1 MQRWNEETGR
11 LEPFSP
17 GEREYPPLSL
27 ELAAQLDSIS
37 ITTHTGVT
45 YRPCRV
51 SLLDGKF
58 LDCVFLVDAQE
69 YIKVWGMWPDQDED
83 KGEVLI
89 GDVVRIEPSPYCLPA
104 RFAQRLYDAGESG
117 MGHVQF
123 EIVVLLQFSCPTNGL
138 FELKTPESPAA
149 HVVRASGSPS
159 AGLAGTCSLSR
170 CIETPRVS
178 VDSKRLFGRRT
189 RIVNGE

>member
-17 GEREYPPLSL
+17 GERKYPPLSL

-37 ITTHTGVT
+37 ITTHAGVT

-51 SLLDGKF
+51 SLLDGKC

-117 MGHVQF
+117 MGYIQF
-123 EIVVLLQFSCPTNGL
+123 EIVYRWGSRSSHISGNAVDFVTLAPGKKIEDVTRVKPHSGRNAKRQF
-138 FELKTPESPAA
+138 PAPKYSWCLY
-149 HVVRASGSPS
+149 R
-159 AGLAGTCSLSR
+159 
-170 CIETPRVS
+170 
-178 VDSKRLFGRRT
+178 SK
-189 RIVNGE
+189 